1 MKILLINGGKP
12 FAHSGGELNNTF
24 HAVAVERLTELG
36 HEIRETVIE
45 SGYDAQTEVQK
56 YLWADVIVYQMPG
69 WWMGAPWSV
78 KRYLDEVLTEGHGS
92 LYANDGRSRSD
103 PSKQYGSG
111 GLLQGRRYLLSLTWN
126 APQEAFNEADNF
138 FEGKGVDGVYFA
150 FHKSQQFIGLDALPT
165 FIANDVM
172 KMPDVE
178 RHTAEYREHLE
189 RVFGRLTGE
198 NDAGVKQR
206 ESLVD

>member
-24 HAVAVERLTELG
+24 HEVAVEQLRELG
-36 HEIRETVIE
+36 HQVHETIIE
-45 SGYDAQTEVQK
+45 QGYDVDAEVQN

-69 WWMGAPWSV
+69 WWMGTPWSV
-78 KRYLDEVLTEGHGS
+78 KRYIDEVFTAGHGS
-92 LYANDGRSRSD
+92 LYANDGRSRHD

-111 GLLQGRRYLLSLTWN
+111 GLLQGRRYMLSLTWN
-126 APQEAFNEADNF
+126 APREAFDESDNF
-138 FEGKGVDGVYFA
+138 FEGRGVDGVYFA
-150 FHKSQQFIGLDALPT
+150 FHKSQTFVGLEGLPT

-178 RHTAEYREHLE
+178 RHTAEYREHLRE
-189 RVFGRLTGE
+189 VFGK
-198 NDAGVKQR
+198 AGAPAAEAIRDTVTN
-206 ESLVD
+206 